1 MRILSKYAIILCKEY
16 QDMHISNIKINNFR
30 NFNELDV
37 KFHEGLNVIVG
48 PNNVGKSNLITAIN
62 FLSQDPNMSAT
73 VDDFNKYLLLNHVE
87 DIKSVPPII
96 EIEYTFEHDLSFQDE
111 DSAFSKLSNILVFD
125 PITGNIESNE
135 DNSIAHLVAKVILRY
150 VYDYK
155 EIDAYLNEMAN
166 VADFKGAYEGLHKL
180 QGNFKWNFY
189 NTTTDEIIE
198 KKIINNIFEIDEIS
212 ATRTIERITEHSKK
226 YVNEKIKDKAIDTF
240 AIKQDITN
248 IIQEK
253 LVDVKDEIN
262 KDIDEDQKQI
272 GISNGKN
279 KFVSTF
285 VFDGEL
291 SDSFKYELEDDTFGF
306 PLPLNYNGL
315 GYNNLIY
322 MRNLLKQKR
331 NNDYNII
338 LIEEPEA
345 HLHPNMQYKLLA
357 YIENLQEQENNDIK
371 IKNQIFVTTHSPNI
385 TATLSTHNIIL
396 LSINRNNS
404 IPTNKAVV
412 LSNNFNYNIVKSLF
426 DNSADDEIERSRLLI
441 QAQEHLSKFLDVTRS
456 DILFSEK
463 IILVEGI
470 AEKLLIP
477 KYFKDLVKEHVS
489 IIELGGIN
497 FNYFLPLAFNTY
509 KKILCITDKDIE
521 IMDEDDNG
529 LTLNIDNYHKETNR
543 INKMFSLLPNQI
555 KVCQQSKFGSTFEK
569 EIFIEN
575 YENGFEILMTMVLAS
590 NFCELIKHK
599 SLNYWNEN
607 YLKYITNGNQRKF
620 IGDLI
625 SKYKVLY
632 DGDDTNKEL
641 IERMFFTNL
650 FYHYVR
656 NKKGDFALEL
666 FEHIDSIKIPS
677 YIEEGVKWLNS

>member
-1 MRILSKYAIILCKEY
+1 
-16 QDMHISNIKINNFR
+16 MHISNIKINNFR

-37 KFHEGLNVIVG
+37 KLHEGLNVIVG
-48 PNNVGKSNLITAIN
+48 PNNVGKSNLIAAIN
-62 FLSQDPNMSAT
+62 FLAQDPNNYAT
-73 VDDFNKYLLLNHVE
+73 VDDFNKYKLLNNVD
-87 DIKSVPPII
+87 DIKTAPPII
-96 EIEYTFEHDLSFQDE
+96 EIEYAFEHDLSFEEE

-125 PITGNIESNE
+125 PITGNVESNE
-135 DNSIAHLVAKVILRY
+135 DSSIAHLIAKVKLKY
-150 VYDYK
+150 VYDFK
-155 EIDAYLNEMAN
+155 EIDTYLKEMSN
-166 VADFKGAYEGLHKL
+166 VADFKSVYDILCKL
-180 QGNFKWNFY
+180 QEHFRWNFY
-189 NTTTDEIIE
+189 NTTTDEIID

-212 ATRTIERITEHSKK
+212 ATRTIEKITEHSKK

-240 AIKQDITN
+240 SIKQDITGV
-248 IIQEK
+248 IQTK
-253 LVDVKDEIN
+253 LVNVRDEIN

-272 GISNGKN
+272 GITNGKN

-285 VFDGEL
+285 IFDGEL
-291 SDSFKYELEDDTFGF
+291 SDCFKYELEDDTFGF

-322 MRNLLKQKR
+322 MRNLLKQRR

-357 YIENLQEQENNDIK
+357 YIENLQEQESNDIK

-385 TATLSTHNIIL
+385 TATLSTNNIIL
-396 LSINRNNS
+396 LAINRNNS

-412 LSNNFNYNIVKSLF
+412 LSNNFNYELVKSLF
-426 DNSADDEIERSRLLI
+426 DNPADEELERSNLLK
-441 QAQEHLSKFLDVTRS
+441 QSREHLSKFLDVTRS

-477 KYFKDLVKEHVS
+477 KYFDDLVKEHVS

-509 KKILCITDKDIE
+509 KKILCITDRDIE
-521 IMDEDDNG
+521 IIEEDENG
-529 LTLNIDNYHKETNR
+529 LILNIEDYHKESNR

-575 YENGFEILMTMVLAS
+575 YENGFEILMTMVLS
-590 NFCELIKHK
+590 DNFCELIKHK
-599 SLNYWNEN
+599 SLNYWNDN

-625 SKYKVLY
+625 SKYKELY
-632 DGDDTNKEL
+632 ERDDTNKEL
-641 IERMFFTNL
+641 IERIFFTNL
-650 FYHYVR
+650 FYHYVK

-666 FEHIDSIKIPS
+666 FEHIDNIKIPS